1 MLEGIHKIHLI
12 GIGGSGMRAIANIL
26 IQKGYEVSGSDVKE
40 SDVIERF
47 RKMGATVHIGHNA
60 ELCTRCRCCSSF
72 HSYS

>member
-47 RKMGATVHIGHNA
+47 RKMGATVHIGHNVIM
-60 ELCTRCRCCSSF
+60 
-72 HSYS
+72 YKV

>member
-47 RKMGATVHIGHNA
+47 RQMGATVHIGHN
-60 ELCTRCRCCSSF
+60 RCCSSF
-72 HSYS
+72 YCYS